1 MKNQLPFLIIFIFAV
16 CSSCNKQIDDMPSRT
31 LTYNELPKEVQTYLS
46 RSTDF
51 CEVTQ
56 ETLLFVNESDRN
68 DYRLET
74 IDAIIGPWII
84 GERLLNNKKNTE
96 YKIAQGTP
104 GPYILYKN
112 RLYIPRDFM
121 YLVEDSKYMTYTEY
135 ELD

>member
-68 DYRLET
+68 EYRLET

-84 GERLLNNKKNTE
+84 GERLINNKKNHCCPE
-96 YKIAQGTP
+96 KIS
-104 GPYILYKN
+104 
-112 RLYIPRDFM
+112 F
-121 YLVEDSKYMTYTEY
+121 
-135 ELD
+135 